1 MWNDLDK
8 AKKNEY
14 KKMILGFASLTEMFA
29 QKAESEEEVIL
40 SPIINSKYQETVFQR
55 VFEASAEDIGNTAY
69 DVALKQ
75 NINGKEIKYLIGIKT
90 FGIFSGNQKIAQF
103 KGYHDEFSNIINTI
117 KNNAVD
123 GQTYIVT
130 TGIQIRPFD
139 EARNFISLDLGNW
152 CSKKI

>member
-8 AKKNEY
+8 AKRNEY

-117 KNNAVD
+117 
-123 GQTYIVT
+123 
-130 TGIQIRPFD
+130 
-139 EARNFISLDLGNW
+139 ISILPV
-152 CSKKI
+152 